1 MMVVIYLLYVFCVMC
16 EAIQGGVWGSR
27 GGVGGFRYSNLE
39 DWMPRWARARD
50 IYLFKTLYYGREVG
64 GLDASE
70 SGGSGLREVRC
81 RVAVLTA
88 GDEDF
93 NTMVELERNRVE
105 YSRKQGYCYLH
116 FSCRSAESK
125 EALGET
131 PDSGS
136 IDWVLY
142 MDLDAM
148 FTNYQVR
155 VEQIIER
162 YAMGSTSLIVSA
174 DTKCYDERYPINN
187 GIMIFK
193 NSLFSIQLAFQ
204 ILIKQS
210 YRDSLLY
217 NSANLWNAKGLKDQ
231 PLLTNILVEDIGE
244 VDARMIFK
252 YCTFVM
258 EHGLDLKGIVYSSEQ
273 ITVVSPRVMNS
284 VRRSSTHFR
293 KDNLLWHW
301 RSGDWIAHLSGLTP
315 MASSLRKKFIKQV
328 CDSSPDEVCPFTISI
343 DNKEL
348 VEVENKLSLIRYKK
362 EQKLLNPGGPKKTAK
377 KSKKKTKPGPQKKSG
392 DPLSIRVS
400 LNLSNLESVQSDE
413 LRESSSDDTIQ
424 VSKNKEFS
432 ALQVSQQGSGGA
444 ELQGEKDSK
453 EFLDPPISEESVSIS
468 SKETTSQCD
477 LLEPVS
483 GSEPETGSVSETVRI
498 LDSDPNVQMEV
509 PSIGGSIEITLE
521 RVGDVSSKF
530 PGDAEIAEQSVSPAE
545 SSG

>member
-1 MMVVIYLLYVFCVMC
+1 
-16 EAIQGGVWGSR
+16 
-27 GGVGGFRYSNLE
+27 
-39 DWMPRWARARD
+39 MPSWAQARD
-50 IYLFKTLYYGREVG
+50 IYLFKALYYGREVD
-64 GLDASE
+64 GLDVSE
-70 SGGSGLREVRC
+70 SGGSGLR
-81 RVAVLTA
+81 
-88 GDEDF
+88 
-93 NTMVELERNRVE
+93 ELERNRVE

-116 FSCRSAESK
+116 FSCRSAERLGGGK

-131 PDSGS
+131 SEQDCVLPHYWRYLAIWKLFTSSRLRVATGEVIDSGS

-204 ILIKQS
+204 ILIKQRQFALQFS
-210 YRDSLLY
+210 KS
-217 NSANLWNAKGLKDQ
+217 
-231 PLLTNILVEDIGE
+231 
-244 VDARMIFK
+244 
-252 YCTFVM
+252 M
-258 EHGLDLKGIVYSSEQ
+258 ERQ
-273 ITVVSPRVMNS
+273 
-284 VRRSSTHFR
+284 R

-377 KSKKKTKPGPQKKSG
+377 KSKKKAKPGPQKKSG

-400 LNLSNLESVQSDE
+400 LNLSNLESAQSNE
-413 LRESSSDDTIQ
+413 LRESSSDDTNQ

-432 ALQVSQQGSGGA
+432 VLQVSQQGSGGA

-453 EFLDPPISEESVSIS
+453 GFLDPPISEESGSIS
-468 SKETTSQCD
+468 SKETTSQSD
-477 LLEPVS
+477 LLDPVS
-483 GSEPETGSVSETVRI
+483 GSQTETGSILKAVTT
-498 LDSDPNVQMEV
+498 LDSDSNIPMEV

-521 RVGDVSSKF
+521 SVRGQNLGFPEDV
-530 PGDAEIAEQSVSPAE
+530 EIAEQPVSPAE